1 MKIIVLKF
9 GGTSVGTTDRIKKVA
24 KIIAKYKKKYNVIVL
39 SSAMSGVTNNLI
51 NLSKKISKN
60 FSDSEYDVL
69 VSSGE
74 QISCALISGELINN
88 GLVNDQN
95 EIFYSSNRI
104 KFTLIEESDN
114 FSTVFRVGIP
124 DSANQ
129 KITTYAR
136 EELEK
141 ELEFFSNKPY
151 ITDYGITGS
160 PFVRDIEL
168 SSATNSLY
176 KSIPIAAFASFLVL
190 LITFRSIKYA
200 LVTVLPIGLVVS
212 WLYGIMYLG
221 GYSLNL
227 VTATIGAI
235 SIGVGIDFSIH
246 ITQRVREELRKSN
259 YLSLI
264 HI

>member
-1 MKIIVLKF
+1 MK
-9 GGTSVGTTDRIKKVA
+9 
-24 KIIAKYKKKYNVIVL
+24 
-39 SSAMSGVTNNLI
+39 NLI
-51 NLSKKISKN
+51 EILDRKDFLAHDKQGDLLLIEPNLLSLLDKKN
-60 FSDSEYDVL
+60 
-69 VSSGE
+69 
-74 QISCALISGELINN
+74 ISGTNKIENNKVYKELINN

-160 PFVRDIEL
+160 PFCKR
-168 SSATNSLY
+168 Y
-176 KSIPIAAFASFLVL
+176 
-190 LITFRSIKYA
+190 
-200 LVTVLPIGLVVS
+200 
-212 WLYGIMYLG
+212 
-221 GYSLNL
+221 
-227 VTATIGAI
+227 
-235 SIGVGIDFSIH
+235 
-246 ITQRVREELRKSN
+246 
-259 YLSLI
+259 
-264 HI
+264 

>member
-1 MKIIVLKF
+1 M
-9 GGTSVGTTDRIKKVA
+9 
-24 KIIAKYKKKYNVIVL
+24 
-39 SSAMSGVTNNLI
+39 
-51 NLSKKISKN
+51 
-60 FSDSEYDVL
+60 
-69 VSSGE
+69 
-74 QISCALISGELINN
+74 
-88 GLVNDQN
+88 VNDQN

-104 KFTLIEESDN
+104 KFTLIEEKDD

-129 KITTYAR
+129 KITTFAR

-141 ELEFFSNKPY
+141 ELEFFSNKSY

-200 LVTVLPIGLVVS
+200 MVTVLPIGLVVS

-235 SIGVGIDFSIH
+235 
-246 ITQRVREELRKSN
+246 
-259 YLSLI
+259 
-264 HI
+264 